1 MVDRVSLRGT
11 LIRVVPV
18 AFVLGAAM
26 ELFMIYVRVG
36 DETFYETA
44 KRLEVRRR
52 EEKFSAAQDLEHI
65 VKRRKEKEKTEGNVD
80 EK

>member
-11 LIRVVPV
+11 LIRVVPA

-26 ELFMIYVRVG
+26 ELFMIYVRIG

-44 KRLEVRRR
+44 KRLEVQRR
-52 EEKFSAAQDLEHI
+52 EEKLKAARELEDS
-65 VKRRKEKEKTEGNVD
+65 VKHRKEREKAERDFSN
-80 EK
+80 K